1 LPSNPSAFYCYE
13 TNFGLSSAC
22 GARKPKIGFLKASRR
37 LAFKKPIFKMRTAVF
52 SETWERSFLL

>member
-1 LPSNPSAFYCYE
+1 VGREYE